1 MRPGGTWLKTTMVQ
15 CAWAAVRKEGSR
27 FAVLFDRLKPRQGA
41 RRAICAVAAEMLRT
55 IYHMLRD
62 GTCYQEHHA
71 EHRRATRQQEA
82 SRLVRRLAR
91 LGFAA
96 EITPAPAANG

>member
-1 MRPGGTWLKTTMVQ
+1 MLAECGEPGVQ
-15 CAWAAVRKEGSR
+15 RLGSRRDRGRSSDARQSAWAAVRKEGSR

-62 GTCYQEHHA
+62 GT
-71 EHRRATRQQEA
+71 
-82 SRLVRRLAR
+82 
-91 LGFAA
+91 
-96 EITPAPAANG
+96 